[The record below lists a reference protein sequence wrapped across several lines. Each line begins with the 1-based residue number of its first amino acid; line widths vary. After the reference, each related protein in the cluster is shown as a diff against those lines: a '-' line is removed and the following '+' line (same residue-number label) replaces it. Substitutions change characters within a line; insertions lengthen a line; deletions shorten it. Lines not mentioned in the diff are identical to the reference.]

1 MFISMFYFVL
11 ISGRG
16 GWGQGI
22 ILGLG
27 RHQSSD
33 KEIDS
38 QKNAEN

>member
-1 MFISMFYFVL
+1 MFYFVL

-16 GWGQGI
+16 GLGQGK

-27 RHQSSD
+27 RYQSSD
-33 KEIDS
+33 KKIDS